1 MFLCPLADGV
11 LVIFL
16 PDYNCLHTRLN
27 IVTVS
32 TTATAAIVPR
42 GKRPA
47 PRFSNPSPRAP
58 HFSHVAYPFKPP
70 RVIVRLHV
78 TNSGNSDVAF
88 VCCLHK
94 SISLQRQKLICMQV
108 VVCVCVC
115 AATLSNISLYMPATP
130 PIFVYPP
137 PTAIA
142 RHFVCFSLYVA
153 SQQAFYSIFLFLF
166 TFFHIYIYTYVFFF
180 SPILRSV
187 FFQSF
192 SNFPLMRLPAV
203 SVCLA
208 DR

>member
-47 PRFSNPSPRAP
+47 PLFSNPSPRAP
-58 HFSHVAYPFKPP
+58 HCSHVAYPFKPP

-115 AATLSNISLYMPATP
+115 VLPLCLTFHSICQPRPLYSYILRPPQLPGVLYAFHFTLPVSKHFIPFFSSFPRFSTYTYIHMYFFFFAYPA
-130 PIFVYPP
+130 
-137 PTAIA
+137 
-142 RHFVCFSLYVA
+142 L
-153 SQQAFYSIFLFLF
+153 SIF
-166 TFFHIYIYTYVFFF
+166 
-180 SPILRSV
+180 PE
-187 FFQSF
+187 FFQF
-192 SNFPLMRLPAV
+192 SAHAT
-203 SVCLA
+203 SCCVCLPC
-208 DR
+208 